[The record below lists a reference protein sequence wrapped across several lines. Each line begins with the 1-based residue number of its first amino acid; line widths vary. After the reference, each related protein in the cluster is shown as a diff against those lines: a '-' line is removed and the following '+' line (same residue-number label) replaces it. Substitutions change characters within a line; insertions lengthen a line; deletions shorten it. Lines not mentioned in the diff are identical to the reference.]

1 MELTVEEIRTLQ
13 LAIDN
18 LVSNGVIGQG
28 VKKLDALH
36 SKLEGEAQRLTKRA
50 ADFLP
55 CGHLSSE
62 YKELAPLSFGCA
74 SCAAKSG

>member
-1 MELTVEEIRTLQ
+1 MPQIKIDLPQEVLNEWARLANERKEPVRVTLS
-13 LAIDN
+13 N
-18 LVSNGVIGQG
+18 FVSQ
-28 VKKLDALH
+28 
-36 SKLEGEAQRLTKRA
+36 EARKLTKRA